1 MAEPAVTF
9 PAMTFAALRCAAC
22 GTLDPGPR
30 DLCAACSSP
39 DLRVSEVPGEGALVS
54 WTTIRRAPTR
64 FKGQA
69 PYVIAV
75 VDLAAGVRVTGRLRG
90 SLDGFRLGT
99 PVVAVERQNGAYI
112 FEEQRA

>member
-1 MAEPAVTF
+1 MPEQF
-9 PAMTFAALRCAAC
+9 RIKALRCAAC

-30 DLCAACSSP
+30 DLCAACQSP
-39 DLRVSEVPGEGALVS
+39 ELEPAEVPGDGALIS

-75 VDLAAGVRVTGRLRG
+75 VELDSGLRLTGRIEGDANRLR
-90 SLDGFRLGT
+90 LDL
-99 PVVAVERQNGAYI
+99 PVRAVGEDSGAYL
-112 FEEQRA
+112 FRERAT